1 MQCLHFAENVLPD
14 YILNYSFGNSDCEDR
29 IRLEMI
35 TALKIVENKVNNDIT
50 TLENK
55 MNEII
60 DTAIESCN
68 SIYAVDRYIAENGY
82 TISDN
87 YTLIR

>member
-1 MQCLHFAENVLPD
+1 
-14 YILNYSFGNSDCEDR
+14 
-29 IRLEMI
+29 
-35 TALKIVENKVNNDIT
+35 
-50 TLENK
+50 